1 MTKNDTIII
10 TQPIIDKLNEA
21 IKIALD
27 FEKLTGKQLNITS
40 TVGEVLSSNNFKL
53 KLIVNDT
60 NESYDA
66 IDKDEKKVQIKTRR
80 HKGKNGALIGKLLDK
95 NFKVSFDYAILFIL
109 NEDYTYKEHFR
120 NEAGTIEKHFDRIN
134 ERRIIEGK
142 AKRKTMSISQFKGLS
157 QQH

>member
-1 MTKNDTIII
+1 M
-10 TQPIIDKLNEA
+10 
-21 IKIALD
+21 
-27 FEKLTGKQLNITS
+27 
-40 TVGEVLSSNNFKL
+40 
-53 KLIVNDT
+53 
-60 NESYDA
+60 
-66 IDKDEKKVQIKTRR
+66 
-80 HKGKNGALIGKLLDK
+80 IGKLLDK